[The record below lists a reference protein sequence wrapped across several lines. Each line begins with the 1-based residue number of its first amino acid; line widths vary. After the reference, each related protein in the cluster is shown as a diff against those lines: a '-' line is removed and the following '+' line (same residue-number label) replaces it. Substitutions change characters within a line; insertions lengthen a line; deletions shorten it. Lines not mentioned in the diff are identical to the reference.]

1 MLRSAKVATG
11 DRMRRTTA
19 ALALGLCLLGCG
31 PAGDQVPLLTGIE
44 ACWAGGQSPSYAGV
58 LVPDPEYGT
67 RIDGR
72 PVMWTVGYTGRR
84 LPTGE
89 IAVLNTSGEVI
100 ATTGKAYAI
109 SPVPPQRDEARS
121 LLQRLNAIPAPDC
134 YPWDFVEVSP
144 QP

>member
-1 MLRSAKVATG
+1 
-11 DRMRRTTA
+11 MRRVTTT
-19 ALALGLCLLGCG
+19 LALGLCLLGCG
-31 PAGDQVPLLTGIE
+31 PSVLPGDRVALLTGVE
-44 ACWAGGQSPSYAGV
+44 GCYAGAQSPSYAGV

-72 PVMWTVGYTGRR
+72 PVMWTVGYTGMR

-109 SPVPPQRDEARS
+109 SPAPFQPGEAGR

-134 YPWDFVEVSP
+134 YPWDFVEVPP
-144 QP
+144 QR